1 MEKSNPVATLTVDA
15 PADANC
21 SLLIRVDSLDGGN
34 ITLKPVESCQETA
47 AILAVP
53 ECEAS
58 PAQVRKGPTVQ
69 VECIPVN
76 GIPLCLPV
84 KKAVVEPEQ
93 VPECVS
99 SPAQVHKGPTVQV
112 ESIPVEGVPLC
123 LPVKKA
129 VAEPEQVPEC
139 VSSPAQVHKGPT
151 VQVESIPVE
160 GVPLCLPV
168 KKAVAEP
175 EQVLETSEF
184 VSASPLRSSETQPTV
199 TIEAINVSPPS
210 AESGAISYT
219 PLCVTLL

>member
-1 MEKSNPVATLTVDA
+1 MFLPVPTRFPVYFFRFLRRFQGCSAGTAMEKSNPVATLTVDA

-69 VECIPVN
+69 VESIPVN

-84 KKAVVEPEQ
+84 KKAVV
-93 VPECVS
+93 
-99 SPAQVHKGPTVQV
+99 
-112 ESIPVEGVPLC
+112 
-123 LPVKKA
+123 
-129 VAEPEQVPEC
+129 EPEQVPEC